1 MSRRRA
7 GDSSLELLLDT
18 ICNTFGGVLFL
29 AILVSLLLKST
40 RDRAMESS
48 AAAPRTKPAISKA
61 EVIRRTTE
69 ASELAEEIS
78 RLDSALGHIQ
88 GFVKQFAKPGFDESL
103 KKLHDEQHRRNEA
116 EARLTALL
124 AAIAADQTAT
134 TTASAEAESARHR
147 QATSKASAEQAAE
160 RLQSARQTNAALAKA
175 AAILQLKVN
184 EKNVVQS
191 AGKAPRERDTDKL
204 EVGLLLRYGRV
215 YRIHT
220 HTDGGRTANTAD
232 FVVTEGLTENSAK
245 ARPGGGIDISAAD
258 ANAKLKAL
266 LKNYPSD
273 DWYVCMAVFPDSYD
287 TFQILKSL
295 LVENGYEYR
304 LIATEKGIYDQ
315 GGGGAKVQ

>member
-116 EARLTALL
+116 E
-124 AAIAADQTAT
+124 I
-134 TTASAEAESARHR
+134 
-147 QATSKASAEQAAE
+147 
-160 RLQSARQTNAALAKA
+160 
-175 AAILQLKVN
+175 
-184 EKNVVQS
+184 
-191 AGKAPRERDTDKL
+191 
-204 EVGLLLRYGRV
+204 GRAHV
-215 YRIHT
+215 
-220 HTDGGRTANTAD
+220 
-232 FVVTEGLTENSAK
+232 
-245 ARPGGGIDISAAD
+245 
-258 ANAKLKAL
+258 
-266 LKNYPSD
+266 
-273 DWYVCMAVFPDSYD
+273 
-287 TFQILKSL
+287 
-295 LVENGYEYR
+295 
-304 LIATEKGIYDQ
+304 
-315 GGGGAKVQ
+315 